1 MLCCSF
7 LSAFLK
13 NRIRLPAPLILLLGC
28 TLIEIGNVTGD
39 EYLNIGEKVNP
50 YCYDS
55 FDNNQCTYMEN
66 LIKVITSKLEN
77 HLEQKKISLEEK
89 ILHVLDHG
97 IEYFWGLIDDR
108 FVQMEEERKQSYLHD
123 MSSFK
128 KEMQNE
134 VKDIKRQSWI
144 ENKQDRYLSLG
155 IHGDDANL
163 TMVRRYQSTK
173 NI

>member
-1 MLCCSF
+1 MLCFSHLSVCS
-7 LSAFLK
+7 K
-13 NRIRLPAPLILLLGC
+13 NRLRLPTSLIFLLGC
-28 TLIEIGNVTGD
+28 SLIEIGNVTAD
-39 EYLNIGEKVNP
+39 EFLNIDENVNP

-55 FDNNQCTYMEN
+55 FNNNQCTY
-66 LIKVITSKLEN
+66 LEN
-77 HLEQKKISLEEK
+77 IVKVMTTNFEKHLGQSKISLEGK
-89 ILHVLDHG
+89 ILLVLEHG
-97 IEYFWGLIDDR
+97 MAYFWNLMDDR
-108 FVQMEEERKQSYLHD
+108 LVQMEEEREKSYLHD
-123 MSSFK
+123 ISSFK